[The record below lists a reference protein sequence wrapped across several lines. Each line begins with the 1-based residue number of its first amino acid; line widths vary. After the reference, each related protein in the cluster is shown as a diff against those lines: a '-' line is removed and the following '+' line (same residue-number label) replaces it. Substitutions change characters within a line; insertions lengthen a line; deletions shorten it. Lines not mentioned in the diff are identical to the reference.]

1 MLLLNYHQFSYKK
14 RKCTI
19 LARKYGNIIRKIENW
34 FKLEKNKWPSKK
46 KDINGKDMEKK
57 DEKYK
62 SIYSRKTQGCV
73 FQLFTVLLIKKISCH
88 TELNFKRKFLLFL
101 NVVKIKLEIF

>member
-1 MLLLNYHQFSYKK
+1 MSDKNRTSELRQ
-14 RKCTI
+14 T
-19 LARKYGNIIRKIENW
+19 KYVLSGSTRE
-34 FKLEKNKWPSKK
+34 
-46 KDINGKDMEKK
+46 DINGKDMEKIK
-57 DEKYK
+57 KKMK
-62 SIYSRKTQGCV
+62 SIKVDIYSRKTQGCV

>member
-1 MLLLNYHQFSYKK
+1 MKTDLNLKK
-14 RKCTI
+14 I
-19 LARKYGNIIRKIENW
+19 NDQV
-34 FKLEKNKWPSKK
+34 KK
-46 KDINGKDMEKK
+46 KDINGQDMEKK